1 MMRILALVPGG
12 TGDQLLFFP
21 TLDTLKQ
28 QYPNAEIDVVVE
40 PRAIATYR
48 ISQSVNRV
56 LKFDFSDRNSLA
68 DFGNLL
74 GTIRDREYDAAI
86 LSKPSFSINTL
97 LWLSGIPKRISF
109 AGAGEFLLT
118 DVIPVDPEE
127 YIAVQNHNLLIGLGI
142 QQSSPSIKVNLP
154 KNDLDWASGEQKR
167 LDIQKSGFI
176 LLNCGAYA
184 NYPAESWAEI
194 ARNIKTKLPDLP
206 IVAIDSVN
214 NADLLKQLSTKFP
227 NLLITSP
234 TDIGKLTAMIAAAN
248 LFICAE
254 GDAMQLGVAVGTALV
269 AILSSTISPSAF
281 LPIQEKRV
289 KYVQAV
295 KGQSLKDVPAKT
307 VLAKIWEG

>member
-12 TGDQLLFFP
+12 TGNQLLFFP

-56 LKFDFSDRNSLA
+56 LKVDFSDRNSLA

-142 QQSSPSIKVNLP
+142 QKPAPSIKV
-154 KNDLDWASGEQKR
+154 
-167 LDIQKSGFI
+167 IQKSGFI
-176 LLNCGAYA
+176 LLNCGAFA

-194 ARNIKTKLPDLP
+194 AQSIKDKLPDLP

-214 NADLLKQLSTKFP
+214 NADLLKQFTTKFP

-234 TDIGKLTAMIAAAN
+234 TDIGKLTAMIASAN

-269 AILSSTISPSAF
+269 AILSSTISASAL

-295 KGQSLKDVPAKT
+295 KGQSLKDIPAQT

>member
-1 MMRILALVPGG
+1 
-12 TGDQLLFFP
+12 
-21 TLDTLKQ
+21 
-28 QYPNAEIDVVVE
+28 
-40 PRAIATYR
+40 
-48 ISQSVNRV
+48 
-56 LKFDFSDRNSLA
+56 
-68 DFGNLL
+68 
-74 GTIRDREYDAAI
+74 
-86 LSKPSFSINTL
+86 
-97 LWLSGIPKRISF
+97 
-109 AGAGEFLLT
+109 
-118 DVIPVDPEE
+118 
-127 YIAVQNHNLLIGLGI
+127 I

-176 LLNCGAYA
+176 LLNCGVYA
-184 NYPAESWAEI
+184 NYPAESWSEI

-214 NADLLKQLSTKFP
+214 NADLLKQFTTKFP
-227 NLLITSP
+227 NLLMTSP
-234 TDIGKLTAMIAAAN
+234 TDIGKLTAMIASAN

-269 AILSSTISPSAF
+269 AILSSTISASAL

-295 KGQSLKDVPAKT
+295 KGQSLKDIPAQT

>member
-12 TGDQLLFFP
+12 TGNQLLFFP

-86 LSKPSFSINTL
+86 LSKPSFSINAL

-142 QQSSPSIKVNLP
+142 QKPAPSIKVNLP
-154 KNDLDWASGEQKR
+154 KNDLDWTSGEQKR

-176 LLNCGAYA
+176 LLIVVHLPTILRKAGQRLPKVLKINCQ
-184 NYPAESWAEI
+184 I
-194 ARNIKTKLPDLP
+194 C
-206 IVAIDSVN
+206 
-214 NADLLKQLSTKFP
+214 QLSR
-227 NLLITSP
+227 LI
-234 TDIGKLTAMIAAAN
+234 
-248 LFICAE
+248 
-254 GDAMQLGVAVGTALV
+254 V
-269 AILSSTISPSAF
+269 STMLI
-281 LPIQEKRV
+281 
-289 KYVQAV
+289 Y
-295 KGQSLKDVPAKT
+295 
-307 VLAKIWEG
+307 